1 MKFKMNDRN
10 WEIKELSQEEIRQHF
25 IDYKYD
31 GNPSEVGKYYGQTYF
46 DEQIIYIDKD
56 LHIEQKRQT
65 LMHELMHC
73 YIGCYL
79 YEFKSFDEENV
90 CNISANSHDI
100 IHKIVENYFK
110 GENNA
115 KR

>member
-1 MKFKMNDRN
+1 MKFIMNDRQ
-10 WEIKELSQEEIRQHF
+10 WEIKEISQEEIRKH
-25 IDYKYD
+25 IKDYKYD
-31 GNPSEVGKYYGQTYF
+31 GEPSEIGRYYGQTYF

-90 CNISANSHDI
+90 CNISANAHDM
-100 IHKIVENYFK
+100 IHKIVEDYFK
-110 GENNA
+110 
-115 KR
+115 

>member
-1 MKFKMNDRN
+1 MKFKMNDRT
-10 WEIKELSQEEIRQHF
+10 WKIKELSQEEIRKH
-25 IDYKYD
+25 IEDYKYD
-31 GNPSEVGKYYGQTYF
+31 GKPFETGKYYGQTYF

-79 YEFKSFDEENV
+79 YDFKSFDEENI

-100 IHKIVENYFK
+100 IHKIVEDYFK
-110 GENNA
+110 
-115 KR
+115 

>member
-1 MKFKMNDRN
+1 MKFKMNNRE
-10 WEIKELSQEEIRQHF
+10 WEIRELSQEEIRQH
-25 IDYKYD
+25 IKDYKYD
-31 GNPSEVGKYYGQTYF
+31 GEPIEVGKYFGQTYF

-79 YEFKSFDEENV
+79 YEFKGFDEENV

-100 IHKIVENYFK
+100 IHEIVERYFK
-110 GENNA
+110 NG
-115 KR
+115 K